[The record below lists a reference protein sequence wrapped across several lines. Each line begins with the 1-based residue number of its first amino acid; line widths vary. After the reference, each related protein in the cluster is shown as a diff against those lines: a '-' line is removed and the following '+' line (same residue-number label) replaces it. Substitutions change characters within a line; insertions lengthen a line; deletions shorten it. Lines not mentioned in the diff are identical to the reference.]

1 MNKKDYKML
10 EEAYGSVLDNVVAH
24 TETPAEMES
33 EKIEMVETNL
43 RSDQKHAALLLHRII
58 EGSIDIPPWAEE
70 KIAIATH
77 MLVGIADTLMS
88 RE

>member
-1 MNKKDYKML
+1 MNKKDLVSLM
-10 EEAYGSVLDNVVAH
+10 EAYTDIVATPH

-58 EGSIDIPPWAEE
+58 EGSVDIPPWAEE

-77 MLVGIADTLMS
+77 MLVSIADTLMS